1 MKRLKTVWRERRMI
15 VIFTVIALVGF
26 VILKAWWTLFSSY
39 SFVVQFLAN
48 LLSNLLVALF
58 IGVYLI
64 DRRRRRE
71 EARVAAKRKE
81 ILLRAI
87 KQELEDNKKEF
98 ERVLRYYQN
107 GYAYPF
113 FVKMTFWEVLR
124 PSGELPKL
132 ISYELLDA
140 ICEQYYYLQ
149 KVMVVQERF
158 LTGSYPD
165 IAEIEMDICD
175 MIAYTLKSALENHSK
190 VIKAIDSEPLRL

>member
-1 MKRLKTVWRERRMI
+1 MI